1 MIRNTENEHT
11 KSFEVRTK
19 RYKTGIFLSANF
31 SMINVGRYEDINSN
45 FRRNYGKNRS
55 VKNTGR
61 IDNSI
66 DKNKQP

>member
-31 SMINVGRYEDINSN
+31 SMINAGIYEAVNSN
-45 FRRNYGKNRS
+45 FRKNYVEIRS